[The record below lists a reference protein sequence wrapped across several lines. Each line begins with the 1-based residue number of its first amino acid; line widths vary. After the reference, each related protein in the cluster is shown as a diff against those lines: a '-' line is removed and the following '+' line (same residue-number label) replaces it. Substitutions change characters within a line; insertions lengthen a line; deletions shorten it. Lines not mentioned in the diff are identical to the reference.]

1 MKPKSSPT
9 YLQIEE
15 QMITYFRRNNFSY
28 GDKLPTEHQLM
39 EVYDVSRTTIR
50 KTLEVLKNKGLIDK
64 SQGSGTFYTGRP
76 NSVAG
81 GKKGKTLGLV
91 NYFFMDY
98 IYTEILRGIEEEAS
112 LAGYSV
118 MIANSYRSDEKQ
130 CENIENLLKQNVD
143 GLILEPTHSLQI
155 NSNHPIHQILEKS
168 GVPVVT
174 THWGISSKSLSTVTL
189 DDVYAGKLAA
199 RYLLDKGHRKIA
211 YIYKEDIQAGDDR
224 HKGLTSELNKSGV
237 PLQEKY
243 RYPYNDF
250 DEEQNGLQG
259 YLLTRKLIEEN
270 TDDPPTAIFYF
281 NDNLAI
287 QGYKALAELGINVP
301 EDISIL
307 GFDDHSNAAIV
318 SPPLTTFAHPKY
330 DLGRWVAKI
339 LIDEIENESKALPM
353 KLIFEPKLVERGSV
367 SSLI

>member
-1 MKPKSSPT
+1 MKPKSSPA

-15 QMITYFRRNNFSY
+15 QMIAYFRRNNFSY

-39 EVYDVSRTTIR
+39 EKYDVSRTTIR

-76 NSVAG
+76 NPVVG
-81 GKKGKTLGLV
+81 EQKGKTLGLV

-118 MIANSYRSDEKQ
+118 IIANSYRSDEKQ
-130 CENIENLLKQNVD
+130 CENIENLLKQHVD

-155 NSNHPIHQILEKS
+155 NHEHPIHKVLEKS

-189 DDVYAGKLAA
+189 DDIYGGRLAA
-199 RYLLDKGHRKIA
+199 RYLLKKGHRKIG

-224 HKGLTSELNKSGV
+224 YKGLKAELEEAGF

-243 RYPYNDF
+243 RYSYDDL
-250 DEEQNGLQG
+250 DEEENGLQG
-259 YLLTRKLIEEN
+259 YILTKKLMEEN
-270 TDDPPTAIFYF
+270 DDPPTAIFYF
-281 NDNLAI
+281 NDNIAI
-287 QGYKALAELGINVP
+287 QGYRALSDMNINVP
-301 EDISIL
+301 EEVSIL
-307 GFDDHSNAAIV
+307 GFDDHSHASIV
-318 SPPLTTFAHPKY
+318 SPPMTTFSHPKY

-339 LIDEIENESKALPM
+339 LIDEIENESRALPM
-353 KLIFEPKLVERGSV
+353 KLVFEPKIIERASV
-367 SSLI
+367 ADIS